1 MARAANTF
9 DGVRFLA
16 ALEAVVESAR
26 RATPCERTGKEGT
39 ILAVNPNGEGR
50 YCPIRWKISTDGKVL
65 GDGTIGNISTKWKC
79 QVGLILNQDRWYDPR
94 YPKAKPPAISDGQI
108 LDWLGKRGHPFGFL
122 KTLRNFTPSD
132 RMSNLYGMD
141 VPIYR

>member
-16 ALEAVVESAR
+16 ALKEVVESAR

-50 YCPIRWKISTDGKVL
+50 WCPIRWRIKTDGKIHGSGPVT
-65 GDGTIGNISTKWKC
+65 DPTTKWYC
-79 QVGLILNQDRWYDPR
+79 RVELILNQDRWYDPKP
-94 YPKAKPPAISDGQI
+94 PKARPPAISDKQV
-108 LDWLGKRGHPFGFL
+108 LEWLRKNEYPFGFL
-122 KTLRNFTPSD
+122 RQLRNLTPSD